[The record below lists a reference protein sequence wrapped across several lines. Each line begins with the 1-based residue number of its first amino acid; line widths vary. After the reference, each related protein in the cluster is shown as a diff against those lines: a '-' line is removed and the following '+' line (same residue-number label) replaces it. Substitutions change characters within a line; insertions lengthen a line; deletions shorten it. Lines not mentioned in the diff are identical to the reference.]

1 MFTMA
6 SLNQCLLYRV
16 RCFMN
21 RIFLLIILV
30 VWNTAHAEEVLVMRD
45 PFSEPQTLK
54 NTDEAGGLNGV
65 LNTFGRGFRRMPDD
79 VKVPVLLFKGYVDR
93 GKSLPPMALIEVA
106 GDRVHMV
113 TVGDEI
119 NIDPTNPRHAI
130 RITKISRLSLTIEAG
145 TLGQMKVLR

>member
-1 MFTMA
+1 
-6 SLNQCLLYRV
+6 
-16 RCFMN
+16 
-21 RIFLLIILV
+21 
-30 VWNTAHAEEVLVMRD
+30 MRD

-54 NTDEAGGLNGV
+54 NTEEAGGINGM